1 MSSTEATS
9 VASLLLMNKIF
20 ERLPSGDYDDTA
32 GNLVQLL
39 AVTNKA
45 NYECI
50 FQILIKLADTVL
62 QETHR
67 APLLQT
73 IVKLV
78 NEGKIEV
85 ADNSFFQFITTA
97 CNQILI
103 YTIFSRMVST

>member
-1 MSSTEATS
+1 MI
-9 VASLLLMNKIF
+9 L
-20 ERLPSGDYDDTA
+20 R

-50 FQILIKLADTVL
+50 FHILIKLVGTVL

-78 NEGKIEV
+78 NEGKLRSQTIH
-85 ADNSFFQFITTA
+85 SF
-97 CNQILI
+97 NL
-103 YTIFSRMVST
+103 